1 MFYLWKFLFLLFYAL
16 LIFKSLGS
24 FLSLLVGYAVC
35 YFKLLGYR

>member
-1 MFYLWKFLFLLFYAL
+1 MFYLWELLFLLFYAL

-24 FLSLLVGYAVC
+24 FLSLLAGYAIC

>member
-1 MFYLWKFLFLLFYAL
+1 MFYLWKLLFFIVLCL
-16 LIFKSLGS
+16 LIYKSLDS

>member
-24 FLSLLVGYAVC
+24 FLSFLVGYVV
-35 YFKLLGYR
+35 